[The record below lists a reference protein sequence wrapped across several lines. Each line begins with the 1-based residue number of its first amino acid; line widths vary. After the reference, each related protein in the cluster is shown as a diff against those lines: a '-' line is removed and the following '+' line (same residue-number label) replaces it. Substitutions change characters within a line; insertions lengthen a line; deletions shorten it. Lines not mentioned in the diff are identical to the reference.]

1 MEKRPNSFEFRGKEY
16 KAEFKWS
23 IPLNQR
29 PQKLLFACSKQEI
42 HKSFILSK
50 HEGMSVCDDFQNSNV
65 LSELQT
71 DNLQILCV
79 DYSLSAEQ
87 LVVIGFNSGHILI
100 IDPIKRKRGK
110 VTWLNTRKNNYCSR
124 PPKVC
129 RWISDSQFL
138 VLFGDNSLWKF
149 DRRLEGEDLDFT
161 RAAPNNTRDSTAE
174 ISFINHPSPKSNPIS
189 YWKLQLGLIRDMHI
203 SPRARGS
210 LMALI
215 TESDLKVVDLT
226 SNLLIK
232 VLKSYFA
239 GFQALAWN
247 GDGSLLV
254 AGGEDDCVHIWNS
267 KNWNFVA
274 RGVGHTSWIS
284 SICFM
289 NSYDVFVSAG
299 QDGKLIVWEI
309 DKVEENAINGDKVV
323 DYPKRGMI
331 RNVEPSVEVR
341 ICEESLQS
349 VAFTGQNLFVLDVLG
364 NLNMWS

>member
-1 MEKRPNSFEFRGKEY
+1 
-16 KAEFKWS
+16 
-23 IPLNQR
+23 
-29 PQKLLFACSKQEI
+29 
-42 HKSFILSK
+42 
-50 HEGMSVCDDFQNSNV
+50 
-65 LSELQT
+65 
-71 DNLQILCV
+71 
-79 DYSLSAEQ
+79 
-87 LVVIGFNSGHILI
+87 
-100 IDPIKRKRGK
+100 
-110 VTWLNTRKNNYCSR
+110 
-124 PPKVC
+124 
-129 RWISDSQFL
+129 
-138 VLFGDNSLWKF
+138 
-149 DRRLEGEDLDFT
+149 
-161 RAAPNNTRDSTAE
+161 
-174 ISFINHPSPKSNPIS
+174 
-189 YWKLQLGLIRDMHI
+189 
-203 SPRARGS
+203 
-210 LMALI
+210 MALI